1 MIKAGE
7 EEKALAIAN
16 NENRDGIPAIT
27 VLCDG
32 GWSERAHKHIFND
45 MAGVGVIFGLLAKSY
60 YTLALEVVCVTY
72 VARLKQRILSL
83 KHEYC

>member
-16 NENRDGIPAIT
+16 NEYRDGIPAIT

-45 MAGVGVIFGLLAKSY
+45 MAGVGVIFGLLAKKLLYIGIRSCLCY
-60 YTLALEVVCVTY
+60 ICSQAQTKNIE
-72 VARLKQRILSL
+72 LKT
-83 KHEYC
+83 